1 MFEKDVLQLIRGLR
15 SHKGQEREYIQSALR
30 ECKKEIKSNDMD
42 QKATAL
48 LKLVYL
54 EMFGHDM
61 GWASFNVLEVMSSQ
75 KYPHKR
81 IGYLA
86 AVQSFRPDT
95 EVLMLAE
102 NLLKKDLTSPDKTL
116 IHLPLNAIPHLINP
130 SMANSL
136 LADLLPRLSHS
147 HPAVKKKTIVTLY
160 RLAVVYP
167 ETLRPA
173 WPKIKERL
181 LDEDEDPTVTAA
193 IVNVVCELGW
203 RRPQDFLP
211 LAPRLFELL
220 TQGGNNWMAIKIIKL
235 FSQLTPLEPRL
246 VRKLLPPL
254 TNIIKTTPAMSLLYE
269 CINGIIQG
277 GIMEVAVGTT
287 EGDEVARLCV
297 SKLRAMLVVQGDPNL
312 RYVALLAFA
321 KITASH
327 ADLVADHQD
336 VILECIDDA
345 DISIRTRALD
355 LVVDMVNSNNL
366 QMVVERL
373 LKQLKTAGKQSP
385 VNEPENERVVHEG
398 VIPMADDDDEG
409 TSMSVRK
416 KDQKSDQ
423 PPPLPEDYR
432 QSVIERILEM
442 CSKENYSN
450 MDDFEWYVTV
460 LVELVKQ
467 CPSVTTG
474 NQFGSH
480 SSSKTMADAI
490 GEELRNVAV
499 RVKGVRPEAAAAA
512 QSLLLLDNR
521 EDNFAQ
527 ATESAQNVL
536 AAAAFI
542 AGEYSDM
549 LPDPRAVLA
558 SLTHSTSNNLPTHA
572 LASYIQAIPKVFATL
587 TSDEQIPWTES
598 RRSEILLLIARI
610 THFLEPLNLH
620 PSLEI
625 QERAVEYL
633 DLMRLASEAVSAQQ
647 VDTDHGDYAEPPLLL
662 TQAIPSLFTGMDL
675 NPVAPEAVRNVA
687 APEGLDLDALINS
700 SLEMILQ
707 QADYDTEYDSGGD
720 EVRRFYYEK
729 PSMVKTNPVKTAS
742 EYLEDRHPGKAASY
756 QEGDRDSLLDPEA
769 LERKRA
775 ERRERYR
782 DDPFYIDSER
792 NSGTSTPMHSIL
804 RSANGSDLDVDAIP
818 VMELK
823 LDSAA
828 AAAGNDSSKNP
839 RAAASK
845 PTKPHKKPKRHFEIT
860 SDETLDGGGPN
871 PASSSSAP
879 VSYPSSPSGRAGP
892 TSLFSSGT
900 RGALSSKKNP
910 LEFNSAG
917 LSALS
922 LEEGSGPSTRGNTA
936 SSKLDFERRVQEEED
951 LARAMREV
959 ERKRLEMQRAAER
972 VEEPAGLE
980 AGTVVKRKGKKK
992 VRSVVAAA
1000 AGEGEGESGKGG
1012 GEEGVKKKKKK
1023 KKVKDVVGGDSDA
1036 DAGGDTGN
1044 AGGGDGGQEESA
1056 AAPVKAKKKKKR
1068 QVTFDEP

>member
-277 GIMEVAVGTT
+277 GIMEVAAGTT

-355 LVVDMVNSNNL
+355 LVVDMVNGNNL

-385 VNEPENERVVHEG
+385 ANEPENDRAVHEG

-442 CSKENYSN
+442 CSKENYAN

-467 CPSVTTG
+467 CPSITTG

-480 SSSKTMADAI
+480 NSSKTMADAI

-521 EDNFAQ
+521 ENNFAQ
-527 ATESAQNVL
+527 AAESAQNVL

-549 LPDPRAVLA
+549 LPDPGAVLA
-558 SLTHSTSNNLPTHA
+558 SLIHSSSNNLPTHA

-587 TSDEQIPWTES
+587 ASDEQIPWTES

-720 EVRRFYYEK
+720 EVHRFYYEK
-729 PSMVKTNPVKTAS
+729 PSMVKTNPVKTAA
-742 EYLEDRHPGKAASY
+742 EYLDDRHPGKAASY

-823 LDSAA
+823 LDST
-828 AAAGNDSSKNP
+828 GSGESKS
-839 RAAASK
+839 RTASK

-860 SDETLDGGGPN
+860 SDETLDGGNN
-871 PASSSSAP
+871 PTSSSSAP
-879 VSYPSSPSGRAGP
+879 VSYPSSPSGRGGP
-892 TSLFSSGT
+892 ASLFSGS
-900 RGALSSKKNP
+900 RGAASKKNP
-910 LEFNSAG
+910 LEFNSSG

-922 LEEGSGPSTRGNTA
+922 LEENSGPSTRGNTA

-959 ERKRLEMQRAAER
+959 EKKRLEMQRAAER
-972 VEEPAGLE
+972 VDEPVEEGM
-980 AGTVVKRKGKKK
+980 VVKRKSKKK
-992 VRSVVAAA
+992 ARSGVLPADG
-1000 AGEGEGESGKGG
+1000 GEGGAGVGED
-1012 GEEGVKKKKKK
+1012 GVKKRKKK
-1023 KKVKDVVGGDSDA
+1023 KKVREGDGSADA
-1036 DAGGDTGN
+1036 DAAAVMEGGDAGKT
-1044 AGGGDGGQEESA
+1044 AGGEDGGQDGA

-1068 QVTFDEP
+1068 QVTFDEA

>member
-15 SHKGQEREYIQSALR
+15 AYKGEEREYIQASLR

-81 IGYLA
+81 VGYLA

-102 NLLKKDLTSPDKTL
+102 NLLKKDLTSPDKNL

-147 HPAVKKKTIVTLY
+147 HPAVRKKTIVTLY

-181 LDEDEDPTVTAA
+181 LDEDEDPSVTAA

-254 TNIIKTTPAMSLLYE
+254 TSIIKTTPAMSLLYE

-277 GIMEVAVGTT
+277 GIMEVAAGTT

-312 RYVALLAFA
+312 RYVALLAFG
-321 KITASH
+321 KITSSH
-327 ADLVADHQD
+327 ADIVADHQD

-355 LVVDMVNSNNL
+355 LVVDMVNANNL
-366 QMVVERL
+366 QTVVERL

-385 VNEPENERVVHEG
+385 ANEPENDRVVHEG
-398 VIPMADDDDEG
+398 VIPMADDDEEG
-409 TSMSVRK
+409 TAMPVK
-416 KDQKSDQ
+416 KDQKSNQ
-423 PPPLPEDYR
+423 PPPLPDDYR

-442 CSKENYSN
+442 CSKNNYAN
-450 MDDFEWYVTV
+450 MDDFEWYITV
-460 LVELVKQ
+460 LVDLVKQ
-467 CPSVTTG
+467 CPATSSVSKLG
-474 NQFGSH
+474 SSVSQKQF
-480 SSSKTMADAI
+480 MADAI
-490 GEELRNVAV
+490 GDELRNVAV

-521 EDNFAQ
+521 DEHFAQ
-527 ATESAQNVL
+527 TTESAQNVL

-542 AGEYSDM
+542 AGEYSAM
-549 LPDPRAVLA
+549 LPDPGAVLA
-558 SLTHSTSNNLPTHA
+558 SMVHTTTVSLPTHA
-572 LASYIQAIPKVFATL
+572 LASYIQAIPKVFAAL
-587 TSDEQIPWTES
+587 SSDEQMPWTDS
-598 RRSEILLLIARI
+598 RRSEIVLLIARI
-610 THFLEPLNLH
+610 THFFQPLNLH

-647 VDTDHGDYAEPPLLL
+647 VDSDSGSYAEPPLLL

-675 NPVAPEAVRNVA
+675 NPVAPDAVRRVG
-687 APEGLDLDALINS
+687 APQGLDLNVHINS
-700 SLEMILQ
+700 SLEMILH
-707 QADYDTEYDSGGD
+707 QADYDTDYEAGED

-729 PSMVKTNPVKTAS
+729 PSMVKTSYTKPAS
-742 EYLEDRHPGKAASY
+742 ELLEDRNSGSASY
-756 QEGDRDSLLDPEA
+756 QDADRESLLDPEA
-769 LERKRA
+769 MERKRA

-823 LDSAA
+823 LDDKATS
-828 AAAGNDSSKNP
+828 GSST
-839 RAAASK
+839 RASK
-845 PTKPHKKPKRHFEIT
+845 PKPLKKPKRHFEIT
-860 SDETLDGGGPN
+860 SDETLEGSDAGP
-871 PASSSSAP
+871 SSAP
-879 VSYPSSPSGRAGP
+879 ISYSSSPSGR
-892 TSLFSSGT
+892 SGMTLPST
-900 RGALSSKKNP
+900 RSKKSV
-910 LEFNSAG
+910 LEVNSAG

-922 LEEGSGPSTRGNTA
+922 LEDDPSTRNTHSSNA
-936 SSKLDFERRVQEEED
+936 SGKLEYERRMQEEEE
-951 LARAMREV
+951 LAKAMKEV
-959 ERKRLEMQRAAER
+959 ERLRLEMQRQAER
-972 VEEPAGLE
+972 VDEPAE
-980 AGTVVKRKGKKK
+980 EGTVVKRKGRKK
-992 VRSVVAAA
+992 VRSGVVPEEGSS
-1000 AGEGEGESGKGG
+1000 AGAGG
-1012 GEEGVKKKKKK
+1012 DEGVKKKKKK
-1023 KKVKDVVGGDSDA
+1023 KKAKESDIPKEEVNQEDEVEQNA
-1036 DAGGDTGN
+1036 D
-1044 AGGGDGGQEESA
+1044 EP
-1056 AAPVKAKKKKKR
+1056 PVKPKKKKKR
-1068 QVTFDEP
+1068 RVTFDEP